1 MNCAIHDELV
11 LIIINL
17 VFILQLSI
25 KLLNFRF
32 YNKEHNV
39 LNKEDNIHPM
49 IIQVNVFTY
58 ISILHQDRFRIP
70 QNHWKLNC
78 TSKKLVE

>member
-39 LNKEDNIHPM
+39 LNKEDNNFNKLASWLEEICSSNLFIQIM
-49 IIQVNVFTY
+49 KKYEIWNIKNKSII
-58 ISILHQDRFRIP
+58 IS
-70 QNHWKLNC
+70 N
-78 TSKKLVE
+78 